1 MASKTVFSLFDLD
14 DYLRRAGA
22 QRVDERA
29 SRKLGQLLEDNGVT
43 LVHKARL
50 LARHAGRR
58 EILRNDVVLAARML
72 RKPSAY

>member
-1 MASKTVFSLFDLD
+1 MASKTVYSLFELD

-29 SRKLGQLLEDNGVT
+29 SRKLGELLEDNGKT
-43 LVHKARL
+43 LLHKARV

-58 EILRNDVVLAARML
+58 QILRNDVLLAARML
-72 RKPSAY
+72 RRAEAR